1 MCFSQEKTF
10 IAMLENHKMLHID
23 AIDAHEAFN
32 IQALKLIIYV

>member
-1 MCFSQEKTF
+1 MCFSQKKTF

-23 AIDAHEAFN
+23 APEAFN